1 MSEAVRHVQSRKQPE
16 KFVGNMFAAAL
27 FSTSALMAQTGQPA
41 EPAYS
46 VVSPIG
52 EVNVEMIKMVPRLDT
67 LSNKTVCLVSNSS
80 FKVDVTMPAIEKELK
95 RLYPDIKVIPPEQM
109 PYTELPGARPA
120 NWDTIPAEIAS
131 KGCNAIVSGNGG

>member
-1 MSEAVRHVQSRKQPE
+1 MSEPMRPIRSWKQPE
-16 KFVGNMFAAAL
+16 KLAGTIIAAAL
-27 FSTSALMAQTGQPA
+27 FSTTTLLAQTALAA

-46 VVSPIG
+46 VVSPLG

-95 RLYPDIKVIPPEQM
+95 RQFPGITVIPPEQM
-109 PYTELPGARPA
+109 PLTELPGARPA
-120 NWDTIPAEIAS
+120 NWDAIPGEIAQ
-131 KGCNAIVSGNGG
+131 KGCHAIVSGNGG